1 MRHFTVMLFALA
13 GGLTLSSIVAN
24 VYRLVARKPRTRAA
38 TWIFYGVMLLAG
50 PSVLLENSTRSFRRK
65 ECSRSAYAFA
75 MGLAG
80 YWSFVLGLALINA
93 SEII

>member
-24 VYRLVARKPRTRAA
+24 FYRLVARKPRTRIS
-38 TWIFYGVMLLAG
+38 TWIYYGVMLLAG
-50 PSVLLENSTRSFRRK
+50 PSVLFENSTRSFRRK

-75 MGLAG
+75 VSLAG
-80 YWSFVLGLALINA
+80 YWSLMLGLAMINA
-93 SEII
+93 SELI